1 MRLLARRLVSAGV
14 ASGAFG
20 SCALVGPPPAAR
32 TLTSARMSLP
42 PPPTPGRFKLALCQ
56 VSVDTVD
63 KAANLR
69 TAESAVREAAG
80 AGAQLICL
88 PEVWNSPYEAA
99 KFPEYAEEVPAA
111 AEAVSASAHPSTHMM
126 CSVAKEL
133 GVYLV
138 GGSIPERDASSV
150 YNTCVVAGPDGAIL
164 CKHRKMHLFDID
176 IPGKM
181 TFRESDTL
189 TGGGSLS
196 IFDTPWGRVGV
207 GICYDIRFPQLAMLY
222 REAGAHMLCYPG
234 AFNMTTGPLQ

>member
-1 MRLLARRLVSAGV
+1 M
-14 ASGAFG
+14 
-20 SCALVGPPPAAR
+20 
-32 TLTSARMSLP
+32 P

-56 VSVDTVD
+56 VSVDPVD

-176 IPGKM
+176 VPGKI
-181 TFRESDTL
+181 TFKESDTL
-189 TGGGSLS
+189 SAGDAFTT
-196 IFDTPWGRVGV
+196 FETPYGRIGV
-207 GICYDIRFPQLAMLY
+207 GICYDLRFPEQSMIMRAADCKMLIFSQSTILLKPDLVD
-222 REAGAHMLCYPG
+222 AL
-234 AFNMTTGPLQ
+234 